1 MRPIV
6 NIFKTEFLD
15 YSQLSRQLSLADQE
29 VRESEF
35 YYSYS
40 PALEE
45 LSWVLSV
52 LKKNAVAHGVHFE
65 NAGAATHKKTFHNEY
80 NLTLA

>member
-15 YSQLSRQLSLADQE
+15 YPKLCRQLSLSEEE
-29 VRESEF
+29 VIESEF

-45 LSWVLSV
+45 LSSVLSV
-52 LKKNAVAHGVHFE
+52 LKKNAVTHGVHFE
-65 NAGAATHKKTFHNEY
+65 NAGAQTQKRPYYNEY
-80 NLTLA
+80 NLTFA